1 MQHSGNPI
9 TQENFNF
16 LVKTTKKGSTKKMK
30 LTTSEGERFVRLM
43 TCMTSDPGYEWEVK
57 QDKIVMEKVTKII
70 GRAVKDAC
78 DTCTYMPIKLRPEQQ
93 MPSSDDFQF

>member
-16 LVKTTKKGSTKKMK
+16 LVKTTKKGSTKTMK

-43 TCMTSDPGYEWEVK
+43 TCMTSNFYDWDVK

-70 GRAVKDAC
+70 GRAVKDAR
-78 DTCTYMPIKLRPEQQ
+78 DTCTYRPIKMRPEQQ

>member
-16 LVKTTKKGSTKKMK
+16 LVKTTKKGSTKTMK
-30 LTTSEGERFVRLM
+30 LTTSEGERFVRVM
-43 TCMTSDPGYEWEVK
+43 TCMTNGYNWTVK

-78 DTCTYMPIKLRPEQQ
+78 DSCTYMPIKLRPEQQ